1 MISPAP
7 LRSKTKPLP
16 ALYWTSGMHY
26 DCENTT
32 RWCSINKLAIKPQWA
47 PGEPTMGA
55 EGCVAVDATGTSA
68 LLTDQDCAK
77 QLNFVCEVKFCL

>member
-1 MISPAP
+1 
-7 LRSKTKPLP
+7 
-16 ALYWTSGMHY
+16 MHY

-55 EGCVAVDATGTSA
+55 EGCVAVDATSTTA

-77 QLNFVCEVKFCL
+77 QLNFVCEARD